1 MSGIRGYFVSN
12 AEFDLNL
19 IPTWRQGYRFQFEP
33 AQNAFVILYPEGMI
47 KLNDSAAAI
56 GQHIDG
62 QQNVAAIVALLKQQF
77 GDIAEIEQ
85 DVVDYM
91 RVAQQQY
98 WIDLR

>member
-1 MSGIRGYFVSN
+1 VTN

-47 KLNDSAAAI
+47 KLNDSAGAI
-56 GQHIDG
+56 GQHING

-77 GDIAEIEQ
+77 GNIAEIEQ

>member
-1 MSGIRGYFVSN
+1 MTN

-47 KLNDSAAAI
+47 KLNDSAGAI
-56 GQHIDG
+56 GQHING
-62 QQNVAAIVALLKQQF
+62 RQNVADIVALLKKQF